1 MFWVCW
7 NDKVS
12 SFTNVILPQYGDPHW
27 GWVWQDIKYCILPL
41 PRAAACSD
49 IWLKFK
55 THSSYKISYSYKR
68 RTFFIVASWIERNM
82 QCLLSFILPS
92 NWERSGSWFVKWSA
106 VTARVRCKCSKSVT
120 LNTATY
126 SPPKTIG
133 DSLGITV
140 ACLSVNVIPWALWY
154 VDPWASSKGNCFLK
168 YRTGDL
174 RIQSSSCKF
183 GAYCVVHITFAIEL
197 FLHSSLHLRSFMEVL
212 LDHLEATPCCDPST

>member
-1 MFWVCW
+1 
-7 NDKVS
+7 
-12 SFTNVILPQYGDPHW
+12 
-27 GWVWQDIKYCILPL
+27 
-41 PRAAACSD
+41 
-49 IWLKFK
+49 
-55 THSSYKISYSYKR
+55 
-68 RTFFIVASWIERNM
+68 
-82 QCLLSFILPS
+82 
-92 NWERSGSWFVKWSA
+92 

-154 VDPWASSKGNCFLK
+154 ADPWASSKGNCFLK
-168 YRTGDL
+168 YRTGDPP
-174 RIQSSSCKF
+174 IQSSSCKC

-212 LDHLEATPCCDPST
+212 LDHLEATPCCDPSTENFRCLFVDDFRILTWEHQNSERVRNHFKLDRTFILVSNCHFLTHSESNMTLGSYFEWAGAVAVEINLPGWQKRELFNK